1 MLSWRCCWAIATT
14 AAAKAKWWC
23 SGRRCL
29 PQVRVSPQSGHEELV
44 VLGGCTDGGLASMEP
59 YTLDLTWF
67 FWRRWRAEP
76 AAGAAPGG
84 GSGGGGGGP
93 LPAPRQRSAAA
104 RVSRRWLLVL
114 GGSSKE
120 ARAPG
125 RTRSRARRAR
135 LLQVRAPRSAA
146 CGRTRAEAA
155 LKPPSAHAFS
165 GTDTLTVLS
174 RAAVILT
181 PTVTH

>member
-1 MLSWRCCWAIATT
+1 MR
-14 AAAKAKWWC
+14 
-23 SGRRCL
+23 
-29 PQVRVSPQSGHEELV
+29 QVRVSPQSGHEELV

-76 AAGAAPGG
+76 AAG
-84 GSGGGGGGP
+84 GGGGGGGGGGV

-120 ARAPG
+120 ARPPG
-125 RTRSRARRAR
+125 KTRPPQRGASACCGAGPGALVGRARIRASR
-135 LLQVRAPRSAA
+135 REQNNCCDAA
-146 CGRTRAEAA
+146 ECPCVLNQEHSGR
-155 LKPPSAHAFS
+155 PC
-165 GTDTLTVLS
+165 
-174 RAAVILT
+174 
-181 PTVTH
+181 